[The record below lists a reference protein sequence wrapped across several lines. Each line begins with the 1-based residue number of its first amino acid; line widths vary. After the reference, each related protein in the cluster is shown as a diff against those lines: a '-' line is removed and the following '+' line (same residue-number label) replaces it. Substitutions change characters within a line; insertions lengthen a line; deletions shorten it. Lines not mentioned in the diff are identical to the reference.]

1 MKQLNLWL
9 KIMNVDILGGK
20 ALAKMLNEL
29 PLKIERNIMRSALRS
44 GASVIAAEARRNVPN
59 ASGELKSTIRTSSNA
74 KRGMVE
80 ANAVVGNRKTKKG
93 WYATFVEFGTAPH
106 LIRAGKNKPV
116 LSFRDRNGVWHR
128 ALEVN
133 HTGAKAKPFM
143 RPAFDTKGDEA
154 VKAVADK
161 IRERLTDQYIN
172 QVAPENKI

>member
-1 MKQLNLWL
+1 MKQLSLWL
-9 KIMNVDILGGK
+9 KTMNVDILGGK
-20 ALAKMLNEL
+20 ALAKALSEL
-29 PLKIERNIMRSALRS
+29 PLKIERNIMRSALRA
-44 GASVIAAEARRNVPN
+44 GASVIAAEARRNVPTDTQ
-59 ASGELKSTIRTSSNA
+59 ELKRSIRTSSNS

-133 HTGAKAKPFM
+133 HTGAQAKPFM

-161 IRERLTDQYIN
+161 IRERLTDQNIN

>member
-1 MKQLNLWL
+1 
-9 KIMNVDILGGK
+9 MNVDILGGK

-80 ANAVVGNRKTKKG
+80 ANVVVGITKKDKVTGVKTKKG

-106 LIRAGKNKPV
+106 IIKAGKKKPR
-116 LSFRDRNGVWHR
+116 LSFRDRNGVWR
-128 ALEVN
+128 TVLEVN
-133 HTGAKAKPFM
+133 HTGATAKPFM
-143 RPAFDTKGDEA
+143 RPAFDSKGEEA
-154 VKAVADK
+154 VKAVADR
-161 IRERLTDQYIN
+161 ICERLTDQNIN
-172 QVAPENKI
+172 VVAPENRI

>member
-1 MKQLNLWL
+1 MKQLSLWL
-9 KIMNVDILGGK
+9 KTMNVDILGGK
-20 ALAKMLNEL
+20 ALAKALSEL
-29 PLKIERNIMRSALRS
+29 PLKIERNIMRSALRA
-44 GASVIAAEARRNVPN
+44 GASVIAAEARRNVPTDTQ
-59 ASGELKSTIRTSSNA
+59 ELKRSIRTSSNS

-161 IRERLTDQYIN
+161 IRERLTDQNIN